1 MLRWI
6 LIMATILEESKHGK
20 RLKLAIA
27 TEWGFWFRSDRSH
40 STYWTFFPSSYCSYS
55 ILWRKKCM
63 CWVQISKTDLLT
75 IFTFVSVKLVRRLSQ
90 MFVRM
95 IVWIDRLSYLSITQF
110 TSDLDHSPYPGIL
123 NRTRFASAG
132 ITCRRHISVIC
143 YKTKNIF
150 QTFCDV

>member
-1 MLRWI
+1 MQLSEVFG
-6 LIMATILEESKHGK
+6 LE
-20 RLKLAIA
+20 AIDHIQHIERFSLQA
-27 TEWGFWFRSDRSH
+27 IVVIVSFGE
-40 STYWTFFPSSYCSYS
+40 
-55 ILWRKKCM
+55 KKIM

-132 ITCRRHISVIC
+132 ITCRRHISVSC

>member
-1 MLRWI
+1 MQLSEVFG
-6 LIMATILEESKHGK
+6 LE
-20 RLKLAIA
+20 AIDHIQHIERFSLQA
-27 TEWGFWFRSDRSH
+27 IVVIVSFGE
-40 STYWTFFPSSYCSYS
+40 
-55 ILWRKKCM
+55 KKIM
-63 CWVQISKTDLLT
+63 CWVQISKTDLL
-75 IFTFVSVKLVRRLSQ
+75 TFVSVKLVRRLSQ

-132 ITCRRHISVIC
+132 ITCRRHISVSC

>member
-1 MLRWI
+1 MQLSEVFG
-6 LIMATILEESKHGK
+6 LE
-20 RLKLAIA
+20 AIDHIQHIERFSLQA
-27 TEWGFWFRSDRSH
+27 IVVIVSFGE
-40 STYWTFFPSSYCSYS
+40 
-55 ILWRKKCM
+55 KKIM

-90 MFVRM
+90 IFVRM

-132 ITCRRHISVIC
+132 ITCRRHISVSC